1 MAGDLKVCCE
11 SAGTGW
17 FSMTLIHDQ
26 GTDKLI
32 VFDFSVLGLLAGAC
46 AWLVGTQRRF
56 QRFVP

>member
-1 MAGDLKVCCE
+1 
-11 SAGTGW
+11 
-17 FSMTLIHDQ
+17 MTLIHDQ